1 MVEAMQPSSSRAGMT
16 TESRESGRA
25 GEVSGRL
32 GIFAFPNG
40 ETGGA
45 GQVGLIFVKG
55 EFAGG
60 DGKREEAAHKAMVEE
75 PQGEGW
81 EYFQN
86 DGDCARGEVYPRR
99 LQRRRSRGHFGQ

>member
-1 MVEAMQPSSSRAGMT
+1 MI
-16 TESRESGRA
+16 TESSESGRA
-25 GEVSGRL
+25 GLVSGVL
-32 GIFAFPNG
+32 AILAFPSR

-55 EFAGG
+55 EEFVGAEFAGG
-60 DGKREEAAHKAMVEE
+60 DGKREEAAHKAMVGE
-75 PQGEGW
+75 PLGEGW

>member
-1 MVEAMQPSSSRAGMT
+1 MI

-25 GEVSGRL
+25 GLVSGRL

-40 ETGGA
+40 EAGG
-45 GQVGLIFVKG
+45 VGEGGLTFVKG
-55 EFAGG
+55 EEFVGAEFAGG
-60 DGKREEAAHKAMVEE
+60 DGKRETAAHKVMAEE
-75 PQGEGW
+75 PQGEGV